1 MHDDGVSEHSV
12 SAELS
17 RHRRLLAALVEGS
30 DDAIISNSLDGV
42 INFWNPAA
50 ERIFGYAAA
59 AAVGQPIAMIVPAE
73 LSAQED
79 QILAQVRR
87 GERVAHLETQRL
99 VKGGA
104 RLAVS
109 LTVSP
114 VRDVQ
119 GHIIGASQIARD
131 ITERKKLEHE
141 LYEIN
146 RHKDEFVAMLGHELR
161 NPLAPIANGTLLLR
175 RYIAQAPDIGR
186 LCDMFDRQI
195 DTMRRLL
202 DDLLDVSRL
211 NRGTIRFRRQPLD
224 LQPIIASSIET
235 CRPLIERHRHRL
247 TIEMPPE
254 PLRVLGDATR
264 LTQAISNL
272 LNNAAKYTPGGGHIG
287 VSATRTDGHVTLR
300 VYDNGV
306 GIDPALLPHVFD
318 LFVQGD
324 PALGTPQSGL
334 GVGLSLVQSIVVAH
348 SGSIEALSAGRDQ
361 GSEFRMRL
369 PVLPD
374 DSSF

>member
-1 MHDDGVSEHSV
+1 MHEGGI
-12 SAELS
+12 SAEQT
-17 RHRRLLAALVEGS
+17 RHGTLLAALVEGS
-30 DDAIISNSLDGV
+30 EDAIISNSLDGL

-59 AAVGQPIAMIVPAE
+59 AAVGKPIAMIVPPE

-87 GERVAHLETQRL
+87 GERVDHLETQRL
-99 VKGGA
+99 TKNGGSI
-104 RLAVS
+104 AVS

-114 VRDVQ
+114 VRDEQ
-119 GHIIGASQIARD
+119 GQIIGASHIARD
-131 ITERKKLEHE
+131 ITEHKRLEHE
-141 LYEIN
+141 LFEIN

-175 RYIAQAPDIGR
+175 RYIVQAPDIGR
-186 LCDMFDRQI
+186 ICDMFDRQI

-211 NRGTIRFRRQPLD
+211 NHGTIRFRRQPLD
-224 LQPIIASSIET
+224 LQPVIQSAVET
-235 CRPLIERHRHRL
+235 CRPIIERQQHRL
-247 TIEMPPE
+247 TVEMPPE

-272 LNNAAKYTPGGGHIG
+272 LNNAAKYTPGSGQIG
-287 VSATRTDGHVTLR
+287 LSATRMNGDVTLS
-300 VYDNGV
+300 VCDNGM
-306 GIDPALLPHVFD
+306 GIDPALLPHIFD

-324 PALGTPQSGL
+324 PAIGNPQSGL
-334 GVGLSLVQSIVVAH
+334 GVGLSLVQNIVSAH
-348 SGSIEALSAGRDQ
+348 GGSIEALSAGRDQ
-361 GSEFRMRL
+361 GSEFRIKL
-369 PVLPD
+369 PALPD